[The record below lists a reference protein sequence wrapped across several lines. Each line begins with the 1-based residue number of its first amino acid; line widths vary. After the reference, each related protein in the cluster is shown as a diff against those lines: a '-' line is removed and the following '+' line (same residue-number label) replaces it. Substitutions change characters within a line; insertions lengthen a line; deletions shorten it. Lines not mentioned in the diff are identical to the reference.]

1 MDLSSLKPAA
11 GSTKARKRVG
21 RGSGSGLGNTSTR
34 GSKGA
39 KSRSGYSKKFGFEGG
54 QNPLQRRLPK
64 VGFNSPNRREY
75 LIVSLSDLALLA
87 EQKGL
92 TEITPEELKA
102 AGLIKKSATCPVKI
116 LANGELTQKITVR
129 AHAFS
134 AAAKEA
140 IEKAGGTA
148 EVLA

>member
-11 GSTKARKRVG
+11 GATKARKRVG
-21 RGSGSGLGNTSTR
+21 RGTGSGLGNTSTR
-34 GSKGA
+34 GTKGA

-75 LIVSLSDLALLA
+75 TIISLSDLAQLA

-92 TEITPEELKA
+92 TEITPEELVA
-102 AGLIKKSATCPVKI
+102 AGLVQVVGRAKRNLFPVVERETDKLLGVVSLDDI
-116 LANGELTQKITVR
+116 RNIMFR
-129 AHAFS
+129 P
-134 AAAKEA
+134 
-140 IEKAGGTA
+140 
-148 EVLA
+148 

>member
-11 GSTKARKRVG
+11 GATKARKRVG
-21 RGSGSGLGNTSTR
+21 RGTGSGLGNSSTR
-34 GSKGA
+34 GTKGA

-75 LIVSLSDLALLA
+75 DIVSLSDLSLLA
-87 EQKGL
+87 EKKGL
-92 TEITPEELKA
+92 TEITPEELIA
-102 AGLIKKSATCPVKI
+102 AGLVKKSSTAPVKI
-116 LANGELTQKITVR
+116 LANGELSQKLTVR

-140 IEKAGGTA
+140 IEKAGGVA
-148 EVLA
+148 EVLS

>member
-11 GSTKARKRVG
+11 GSTKTRKRVG
-21 RGSGSGLGNTSTR
+21 RGQASGRGGSSTR
-34 GSKGA
+34 GTKGA

-64 VGFNSPNRREY
+64 VGFNAPNRRIY
-75 LIVSLSDLALLA
+75 QIVNLSDLALLA
-87 EQKGL
+87 EKQNL

-102 AGLIKKSATCPVKI
+102 AGLIKKGGDCPVKV
-116 LANGELTQKITVR
+116 LANGELTKQLTVR

-134 AAAKEA
+134 ATAKEA
-140 IEKAGGTA
+140 IEKAGGTT
-148 EVLA
+148 EVIA

>member
-21 RGSGSGLGNTSTR
+21 RGTGSGLGNTSTR

>member
-11 GSTKARKRVG
+11 GATKARKRVG
-21 RGSGSGLGNTSTR
+21 RGTGSGLGNTSTR
-34 GSKGA
+34 GTKGA

-75 LIVSLSDLALLA
+75 TIISLSDLAQLA

-92 TEITPEELKA
+92 TEITPEALKA
-102 AGLIKKSATCPVKI
+102 AGLVKKSATAPIKI
-116 LANGELTQKITVR
+116 LANGELSQKLTVR

-134 AAAKEA
+134 ATAKEA
-140 IEKAGGTA
+140 IEKAGGVA
-148 EVLA
+148 EVLS

>member
-21 RGSGSGLGNTSTR
+21 RGVGSGRGNTSTR
-34 GSKGA
+34 GTKGA
-39 KSRSGYSKKFGFEGG
+39 KSRSGYSKKIGFEGG

-64 VGFNSPNRREY
+64 VGFRSPNRREY
-75 LIVSLSDLALLA
+75 LIVNLSDLARVA
-87 EQKGL
+87 EQRGL
-92 TEITPEELKA
+92 TEVTVEELRA
-102 AGLIKKSATCPVKI
+102 AGLVKKSASAPVKV
-116 LANGELTQKITVR
+116 LAKGELTQKLTVR

-148 EVLA
+148 EVIA

>member
-21 RGSGSGLGNTSTR
+21 RGVGSGRGNTSTR
-34 GSKGA
+34 GTKGA
-39 KSRSGYSKKFGFEGG
+39 KSRSGYSKKIGFEGG

-64 VGFNSPNRREY
+64 VGFRSPNRREY
-75 LIVSLSDLALLA
+75 LIVNLSDLARVA

-92 TEITPEELKA
+92 TEVTVEELRA
-102 AGLIKKSATCPVKI
+102 AGLVKKSASAPVKV
-116 LANGELTQKITVR
+116 LAKGELTQKLTVR

-148 EVLA
+148 EVIA

>member
-11 GSTKARKRVG
+11 GATKARKRVG
-21 RGSGSGLGNTSTR
+21 RGTGSGLGNTSTR
-34 GSKGA
+34 GTKGA

-75 LIVSLSDLALLA
+75 TIISLSDLAQLA

-102 AGLIKKSATCPVKI
+102 AGLIKKSAIAPVKI
-116 LANGELTQKITVR
+116 LANGELSQKLTVR

-134 AAAKEA
+134 ATAKEA
-140 IEKAGGTA
+140 IKKAGGVA
-148 EVLA
+148 EVLS

>member
-11 GSTKARKRVG
+11 GATKARKRVG
-21 RGSGSGLGNTSTR
+21 RGTGSGLGNTSTR
-34 GSKGA
+34 GTKGA

-75 LIVSLSDLALLA
+75 TIISLSDLAQLA

-102 AGLIKKSATCPVKI
+102 AGLIKKSATAPVKI
-116 LANGELTQKITVR
+116 LANGELSRKLTVR

-134 AAAKEA
+134 ATAKEA
-140 IEKAGGTA
+140 IEKAGGVA
-148 EVLA
+148 EVLS

>member
-11 GSTKARKRVG
+11 GATKARKRVG
-21 RGSGSGLGNTSTR
+21 RGTGSGLGNTSTR
-34 GSKGA
+34 GTKGA

-75 LIVSLSDLALLA
+75 TIISLSDLAQLA

-92 TEITPEELKA
+92 TEITPEELMA
-102 AGLIKKSATCPVKI
+102 AGLVKKSATAPIKI
-116 LANGELTQKITVR
+116 LANGELSQKLTVR

-134 AAAKEA
+134 ATAKEA
-140 IEKAGGTA
+140 IEKAGGVA
-148 EVLA
+148 EVLS

>member
-11 GSTKARKRVG
+11 GATKARKRVG
-21 RGSGSGLGNTSTR
+21 RGTGSGLGNTSTR
-34 GSKGA
+34 GTKGA

-75 LIVSLSDLALLA
+75 TIISLSDLAQLA

-102 AGLIKKSATCPVKI
+102 AGLIKKSDTAPVKI
-116 LANGELTQKITVR
+116 LANGELSQKLTVR

-134 AAAKEA
+134 ATAKEA
-140 IEKAGGTA
+140 IEKAGGVA
-148 EVLA
+148 EVLS

>member
-11 GSTKARKRVG
+11 GATKARKRVG
-21 RGSGSGLGNTSTR
+21 RGTGSGLGNTSTR
-34 GSKGA
+34 GTKGA

>member
-1 MDLSSLKPAA
+1 MDLSSLTPAPGA
-11 GSTKARKRVG
+11 TKARKRVG
-21 RGSGSGLGNTSTR
+21 RGNGSGLGNTSTR
-34 GSKGA
+34 GTKGA
-39 KSRSGYSKKFGFEGG
+39 KSRSGYSKKIGFEGG

-75 LIVSLSDLALLA
+75 DIVSLGSLAALA
-87 EQKGL
+87 EKRSL
-92 TEITPEELKA
+92 TEITPDELKA
-102 AGLIKKSATCPVKI
+102 AGLIKKSGDRPVKV
-116 LANGELTQKITVR
+116 LSDGELTQKLTVR

-134 AAAKEA
+134 SAAKEA